1 MGFSRQNDDEI
12 MSDINITPLV
22 DIMLVLLIIFMLV
35 STVVDMNGIEV
46 ELPHAAT
53 GAALKTRTVSVMI
66 TRDGMYYL
74 DGKRLMTSGELK
86 EQLEL
91 KKKDNPDVQ
100 VIIGADKKS
109 YHEDV
114 VRVID
119 MVRKLGITR
128 FAINV
133 ETTDD
138 MG

>member
-46 ELPHAAT
+46 ELPRAAT

-74 DGKRLMTSGELK
+74 DGTRLMTSGELR

-91 KKKDNPDVQ
+91 KKKDTPDVQ

-138 MG
+138 LG

>member
-1 MGFSRQNDDEI
+1 MGFLKQNDDEI

-46 ELPHAAT
+46 ELPRAAT

-74 DGKRLMTSGELK
+74 DGTRLMTSGELK